1 MHRLA
6 VAHACSAPA
15 ATALSGLN
23 RQQNASQLGNEASA
37 AQGPLAKRQ
46 RLPSSRLTGHDLSV
60 GQRGAKPVQPPQR
73 TAQAASAASGAAAP
87 ACVASAPTQSLPI
100 ATLSGGRATS
110 TEAATAR
117 ASPAPKPPQP
127 IGPMQWPSGQQPGP
141 SRVNRCRRCP
151 SRARHCSRQCSPRAQ
166 LGQWS
171 GFKTNA
177 VRSPFKFE
185 GLFPALIYLR
195 IVERD
200 MPAAPVLCTF
210 LALRVLHCDGGAW
223 NSGCTCIARTAIC
236 APQDA

>member
-117 ASPAPKPPQP
+117 ASLAPKPLQP
-127 IGPMQWPSGQQPGP
+127 IGLMQLPSGQQRDNGAA
-141 SRVNRCRRCP
+141 SRRTRCD
-151 SRARHCSRQCSPRAQ
+151 H
-166 LGQWS
+166 
-171 GFKTNA
+171 
-177 VRSPFKFE
+177 RSNFI
-185 GLFPALIYLR
+185 AS
-195 IVERD
+195 
-200 MPAAPVLCTF
+200 F
-210 LALRVLHCDGGAW
+210 L
-223 NSGCTCIARTAIC
+223 
-236 APQDA
+236 Q